1 MVDRLDPL
9 RRSRL
14 MSRIGSVNTRP
25 EIQVRSMLHRMGC
38 RFRLHVRSLPGT
50 PDVVLPARGAVVF
63 VHGCFWHGHRC
74 KRGKMPK
81 SRVEYWDAKIHQ
93 NRRRDASA
101 RRSLRRLGWK
111 VIVVW
116 ECDLRRSADLADRL
130 ARELGCRKYSRI

>member
-9 RRSRL
+9 QRSRL
-14 MSRIGSVNTRP
+14 MSRIRSANTKP
-25 EIQVRSMLHRMGC
+25 EIKVRSMLHRMGC
-38 RFRLHVRSLPGT
+38 RFRLHVRDLPGT

-74 KRGKMPK
+74 KRGKMSK

-93 NRRRDASA
+93 NRRRDTLT

-111 VIVVW
+111 VVVVW
-116 ECDLRRSADLADRL
+116 ECDLKRPADLADRL
-130 ARELGCRKYSRI
+130 ARELGCRKHFRT